1 MDTSTSTSAANPLYD
16 EPITLEKI
24 QHALKILKKF
34 ERPTIYIWNGI
45 KFDDEFWY
53 NNFLRHM
60 LPDKPRI
67 IDSEYLLVDDDKFFI
82 VAGLGIVANKKVADI
97 LRKLNLNLLWS
108 DYPADFEE
116 QKKMFK
122 EIFDRL
128 FE

>member
-24 QHALKILKKF
+24 QHTLKILKKF

-53 NNFLRHM
+53 N
-60 LPDKPRI
+60 
-67 IDSEYLLVDDDKFFI
+67 KFFI